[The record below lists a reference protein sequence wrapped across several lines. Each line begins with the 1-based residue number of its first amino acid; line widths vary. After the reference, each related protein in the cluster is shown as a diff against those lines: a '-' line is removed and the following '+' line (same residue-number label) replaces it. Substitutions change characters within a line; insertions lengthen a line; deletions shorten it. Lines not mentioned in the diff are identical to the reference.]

1 MKKKYSYLKN
11 DNNIYPLKTT
21 DFKTT
26 NINILLNRVRQTKRH
41 NTKKKILLS
50 IVLVALIT
58 SIYLIFF

>member
-1 MKKKYSYLKN
+1 MKKKYSYSKN
-11 DNNIYPLKTT
+11 DNNIYPFKTT

-41 NTKKKILLS
+41 NEKKKILSL